1 MVIWNALMFLGSGE
15 LTLTSRVRDHVLT
28 VRACVVAA
36 LRQTSSLA
44 HTPAGAPS
52 PHCRYQTM
60 FCILLVVSLTILF
73 VGYVINQ

>member
-15 LTLTSRVRDHVLT
+15 LTLTSIRDHVMT

-36 LRQTSSLA
+36 LRQTCSLA

-52 PHCRYQTM
+52 SHCRYQTM

-73 VGYVINQ
+73 VGYIINQ